1 MLNKK
6 IYCLFHFILFFLLGS
21 AQSQLFP
28 FLKQLELSN
37 YEISLVYAGIAFSF
51 MLGQIIIGIL
61 CDYTNTYK
69 RWMVGLIIL
78 STIATVILFMKGF
91 HIGIYMVASIL
102 VGSVYKVMTNLL
114 ETWTLQKESK
124 QYGYI
129 RCYGAVG
136 FTLGAWLCGYVLKD
150 HVHLLIYMFL
160 LFCDSLI
167 LYCLYY
173 IEVKKEKKYPICF
186 GDIKK
191 LLCTRRYMF
200 VVLILFLL
208 YAIGSVDQYVVV
220 AKLSHI
226 HASKLQISTK
236 YAIQSAMEIPV
247 YYFMNTIFKKY
258 SSLQLMRIASI
269 GYGIKFF
276 LYGYFQAIYKLL
288 WCTTLQM
295 ITLPIVLL
303 AGKKL
308 VSEVTPSTVFASS
321 QMIAMAVFM
330 GCSGFVTPFVCMK
343 GIQYVGYDQ
352 TLYYASMLTIVPY
365 ILLWIFGYSI
375 KTNVKK

>member
-69 RWMVGLIIL
+69 RWMVCLIIL
-78 STIATVILFMKGF
+78 STIATVILFTKGF
-91 HIGIYMVASIL
+91 HIGIYMVASVL
-102 VGSVYKVMTNLL
+102 VGSVYKVMANLL
-114 ETWTLQKESK
+114 ETWTLQEESK

-136 FTLGAWLCGYVLKD
+136 FTIGSWLCGYVLKD
-150 HVHLLIYMFL
+150 HVHLSIYMFL

-167 LYCLYY
+167 LYCLHHV
-173 IEVKKEKKYPICF
+173 EVKKKKKNPICF

-220 AKLSHI
+220 AKFSHI

-258 SSLQLMRIASI
+258 SSLQLLRIASI

-276 LYGYFQAIYKLL
+276 LYGYFQAVYKLL

-343 GIQYVGYDQ
+343 GIQCVGYDQ
-352 TLYYASMLTIVPY
+352 TLYYASMLTIAPY